1 MVLLVIQH
9 VGGVST
15 LLKGIKYN
23 SSHRK
28 LGYVVSNLG
37 RFIAIGGQI
46 IGNANKNI
54 LYFSIGLTVLLFI
67 GSTYKVFFAG
77 GPSSNPSKDNESNKK
92 TK

>member
-46 IGNANKNI
+46 IGNADKNI
-54 LYFSIGLTVLLFI
+54 IYASVAITVILFL

-77 GPSSNPSKDNESNKK
+77 KSPSKPSKEADKK
-92 TK
+92 KA

>member
-9 VGGVST
+9 IGGVST
-15 LLKGIKYN
+15 LLKGIKFN

-46 IGNANKNI
+46 IGNADKNI
-54 LYFSIGLTVLLFI
+54 IYVSVAITVILFF
-67 GSTYKVFFAG
+67 GSTYKVFFA
-77 GPSSNPSKDNESNKK
+77 PKTEKK
-92 TK
+92 ND